1 MLPIQDIIIDALKAF
16 SYTYPIKIDL
26 MEKLGDNTM
35 CEPPGGLLPEHGYIK
50 SISLLS
56 TKPGKCYPI
65 ILECY
70 HN

>member
-1 MLPIQDIIIDALKAF
+1 MVVILTLEN
-16 SYTYPIKIDL
+16 PIKIDL
-26 MEKLGDNTM
+26 IEKLGDNTM

-65 ILECY
+65 ILEYY

>member
-1 MLPIQDIIIDALKAF
+1 MK
-16 SYTYPIKIDL
+16 
-26 MEKLGDNTM
+26 KLGDNTM
-35 CEPPGGLLPEHGYIK
+35 CEPSGELLPEHGYIK